1 MACRWSSLC
10 ALAPSPLVRV
20 LPQALPPP
28 FCSVIT
34 HAAICELGLVAFLI
48 KQRESATGWDITRGG
63 LFACGTLKGVSRSRF
78 VHGRRFENLPQLIAD
93 ANKDDGSLLRCALR
107 GAMFPFPRPH
117 LPPALVHPSPSFRRE
132 FLDESG
138 RAG

>member
-1 MACRWSSLC
+1 MWHFKGGFQVPFR
-10 ALAPSPLVRV
+10 PRSPVRE
-20 LPQALPPP
+20 PA
-28 FCSVIT
+28 
-34 HAAICELGLVAFLI
+34 
-48 KQRESATGWDITRGG
+48 
-63 LFACGTLKGVSRSRF
+63 
-78 VHGRRFENLPQLIAD
+78 QLIAD

-138 RAG
+138 RAGQEADIELVVFVNTVPRYLGALVSYSM